1 METKGVTCKIPL
13 ELHNQI
19 TEEMR
24 NSGMTMS
31 KFIETVINEHYA
43 KGETTMATRTM
54 AFQISEELF
63 QKIKAYLAHYEEVYH
78 RRLTQKEFV
87 LTLIQEALDEADED
101 FEAAKAA
108 EAEDDDLT
116 ESEDAEES
124 ESDTTDEDAA
134 DTDPDAEEVD
144 TTDVESE
151 VPDDEQPRDD
161 TPEYV

>member
-24 NSGMTMS
+24 SSGMTMS

-54 AFQISEELF
+54 AFQISEELYG
-63 QKIKAYLAHYEEVYH
+63 KIKAYLTRYEEVYH

-108 EAEDDDLT
+108 EAEDDDT
-116 ESEDAEES
+116 
-124 ESDTTDEDAA
+124 A
-134 DTDPDAEEVD
+134 DG
-144 TTDVESE
+144 ESE
-151 VPDDEQPRDD
+151 VPDDEHPRDHIA
-161 TPEYV
+161 EYM